1 MVKTTERAS
10 ASLPLWVRGDT
21 NAFFGFGVNVLV
33 NVLTLTAL
41 CLGVVQLSTGDVFG
55 TILPALGIALV
66 AGNIYYTV
74 LARRLARR
82 ENRTDVTALPYG
94 PSVPHMFIVIFV
106 IMLPI
111 YLRTQ
116 DARQAWQ
123 AGVAWAFI
131 IGVIVLVGAFV
142 GPYIRRYAPRAALLG
157 TLAGISITFISMN
170 PAGQMWRAAW
180 IALPVFALLLIGLLT
195 DVRLPGNLPIGLA
208 ALLLG
213 TAIGWLGGAMSV
225 PDVSAAA
232 GDIALGLPSFQ
243 FGLLFDG
250 LSEMAPLLATAI
262 PLGVYNFTEG
272 MTNVESAATAGDSYN
287 LRSVLLADGAGAVIG
302 AALGSP
308 FPPAVYVGHP
318 GWKAAGGRSGYS
330 MATGVV
336 IAVLC
341 FLGMFG
347 LLATI
352 FPTAAIVPILLY
364 IGLLIGAQAFQAT
377 PRIHGA
383 AVVAALVPNIA
394 AWATGQMDNALAAAG
409 TTAAEVGDSAL
420 AGAGVV
426 YDGLLVLG
434 QGAILA
440 GLVLGAVVVF
450 IIDKRFLRA
459 AIFAGVGALLS
470 FIGLIHGERIEWNA
484 NGQVALGYLFVA
496 VVCGL
501 FALARIPPRVPDAEE
516 LELDRQHGGGA
527 ESPAVVTAAP
537 APAAPAA
544 PVRDQPVDAP
554 VEAAADGSAE
564 RTGGEPVD
572 EPAGA
577 AADGATERADD
588 VAAPTATGAEAP
600 TGGR

>member
-1 MVKTTERAS
+1 MVKIESS
-10 ASLPLWVRGDT
+10 AAPLPYWVRGDT

-33 NVLTLTAL
+33 NVLTLTGL
-41 CLGVVQLSTGDVFG
+41 CLGVIKLGSGDVFG

-66 AGNIYYTV
+66 AGNVYYTL

-116 DARQAWQ
+116 DPRQAWQ

-170 PAGQMWRAAW
+170 PAGQMWRMAW
-180 IALPVFALLLIGLLT
+180 IALPVLALLLIGLLT
-195 DVRLPGNLPIGLA
+195 DVKLPGNIPIGLA

-213 TAIGWLGGAMSV
+213 TAIGWIGGAMSV

-232 GDIALGLPSFQ
+232 RDIAFAVPSFE
-243 FGLLFDG
+243 FGLLVDG
-250 LSEMAPLLATAI
+250 LTDMAPLLATAI

-272 MTNVESAATAGDSYN
+272 MTNVESAATAGDNYN
-287 LRSVLLADGAGAVIG
+287 LRSVLLADGAGAVVG

-336 IAVLC
+336 IALLC

-347 LLATI
+347 LLSTI

-377 PRIHGA
+377 PRAHAA
-383 AVVAALVPNIA
+383 AVVAALIPNIA

-409 TTAAEVGDSAL
+409 TSAAEVGDAAL

-440 GLVLGAVVVF
+440 GLVLGALVAF
-450 IIDKRFLRA
+450 IIDKRFWQA
-459 AIFAGVGALLS
+459 TITAGAGAVLS
-470 FIGLIHGERIEWNA
+470 FIGLIHGPQIEWNA

-496 VVCGL
+496 LICAA
-501 FALARIPPRVPDAEE
+501 FALAKIPPRVPDPDEQD
-516 LELDRQHGGGA
+516 LD
-527 ESPAVVTAAP
+527 SPPTPEPAPVP
-537 APAAPAA
+537 APA
-544 PVRDQPVDAP
+544 
-554 VEAAADGSAE
+554 SSI
-564 RTGGEPVD
+564 
-572 EPAGA
+572 
-577 AADGATERADD
+577 
-588 VAAPTATGAEAP
+588 
-600 TGGR
+600 

>member
-1 MVKTTERAS
+1 MVPTKPTVVP
-10 ASLPLWVRGDT
+10 LPFWVRGDT

-33 NVLTLTAL
+33 NVLTLTGL
-41 CLGVVQLSTGDVFG
+41 CIGVVNLPGGEVFG

-66 AGNIYYTV
+66 AGNVYYTY

-82 ENRTDVTALPYG
+82 ENRADVTALPYG

-116 DARQAWQ
+116 DPVRAWE
-123 AGVAWAFI
+123 AGLAWAFI
-131 IGVIVLVGAFV
+131 IGVIVLIGAFV

-170 PAGQMWRAAW
+170 PAGQMWRMAW
-180 IALPVFALLLIGLLT
+180 VALPVFALLLIGLLT
-195 DVRLPGNLPIGLA
+195 DVKLPFNFPIGLA
-208 ALLLG
+208 ALLVG
-213 TAIGWLGGAMSV
+213 TAIGWAGGAMSV
-225 PDVSAAA
+225 PDVTAAA
-232 GDIALGLPSFQ
+232 RDIAVAVPSFKLD
-243 FGLLFDG
+243 LLFTG
-250 LSEMAPLLATAI
+250 LSDMAPLLATAI

-272 MTNVESAATAGDSYN
+272 MTNVESAATAGDNYN

-347 LLATI
+347 LLAAI

-377 PRIHGA
+377 PRAHAA

-394 AWATGQMDNALAAAG
+394 AWATGQIDNALAAAG
-409 TTAAEVGDSAL
+409 TSAAAVGDDAL
-420 AGAGVV
+420 NGAGVV

-434 QGAILA
+434 RGAILA

-450 IIDKRFLRA
+450 VIDKRFVRA
-459 AIFAGVGALLS
+459 AIFAGSGAVLS

-496 VVCGL
+496 VLCAV
-501 FALARIPPRVPDAEE
+501 FALGRPTPREPDAQEAEWDGPPGASVPTTDRETEE
-516 LELDRQHGGGA
+516 QQ
-527 ESPAVVTAAP
+527 TAA
-537 APAAPAA
+537 
-544 PVRDQPVDAP
+544 VR
-554 VEAAADGSAE
+554 G
-564 RTGGEPVD
+564 
-572 EPAGA
+572 
-577 AADGATERADD
+577 
-588 VAAPTATGAEAP
+588 
-600 TGGR
+600 

>member
-1 MVKTTERAS
+1 MASTTPTVAP
-10 ASLPLWVRGDT
+10 LPYWVRGDT

-33 NVLTLTAL
+33 NVLTLTGL
-41 CLGVVQLSTGDVFG
+41 CLAVVNLPEREVFG

-66 AGNIYYTV
+66 AGNIYYTY

-116 DARQAWQ
+116 DPVRAWE
-123 AGVAWAFI
+123 AGLAWAFI
-131 IGVIVLVGAFV
+131 IGVIVLIGAFV

-170 PAGQMWRAAW
+170 PAGQMWRMAW
-180 IALPVFALLLIGLLT
+180 VALPVFALLLIGLLT
-195 DVRLPGNLPIGLA
+195 DVKLPFNFPIGLA
-208 ALLLG
+208 TLLLG
-213 TAIGWLGGAMSV
+213 TAIGWAGGAMSV
-225 PDVSAAA
+225 PDVTAAA
-232 GDIALGLPSFQ
+232 RDIAVAVPSFKLDLLLT
-243 FGLLFDG
+243 GLAD
-250 LSEMAPLLATAI
+250 MAPLLATAI

-272 MTNVESAATAGDSYN
+272 MTNVESAATAGDNYN

-347 LLATI
+347 LLGAI

-377 PRIHGA
+377 PRAHAA
-383 AVVAALVPNIA
+383 AVVAALIPNIA
-394 AWATGQMDNALAAAG
+394 AWATGQIDNALAAAG
-409 TTAAEVGDSAL
+409 TTAAVVGDDAL
-420 AGAGVV
+420 NGAGVI

-450 IIDKRFLRA
+450 IIDRRFVRA
-459 AIFAGVGALLS
+459 AIFAGSGAVLS

-496 VVCGL
+496 VICVV
-501 FALARIPPRVPDAEE
+501 FALGRPTPREPDPEE
-516 LELDRQHGGGA
+516 GEPDQQPDR
-527 ESPAVVTAAP
+527 
-537 APAAPAA
+537 
-544 PVRDQPVDAP
+544 
-554 VEAAADGSAE
+554 ADLASE
-564 RTGGEPVD
+564 RTDTDRRTSALSG
-572 EPAGA
+572 
-577 AADGATERADD
+577 
-588 VAAPTATGAEAP
+588 
-600 TGGR
+600 

>member
-1 MVKTTERAS
+1 MVPTKPTVVA
-10 ASLPLWVRGDT
+10 LPYWVRGDT

-33 NVLTLTAL
+33 NVLTLTGL
-41 CLGVVQLSTGDVFG
+41 CVAVVNLPEGEVFG

-66 AGNIYYTV
+66 VGNVYYTL

-82 ENRTDVTALPYG
+82 EQRTDVTALPYG

-111 YLRTQ
+111 YLRTR
-116 DARQAWQ
+116 DPVRAWE
-123 AGVAWAFI
+123 AGLAWAFI
-131 IGVIVLVGAFV
+131 IGVIVLIGAFV

-157 TLAGISITFISMN
+157 TLAGISVTFISMN
-170 PAGQMWRAAW
+170 PAGQMWRTAW
-180 IALPVFALLLIGLLT
+180 VALPVFALLLIGLLT
-195 DVRLPGNLPIGLA
+195 DVKLPFQFPIGLA
-208 ALLLG
+208 ALLVG
-213 TAIGWLGGAMSV
+213 TAIGWAGGAMSV
-225 PDVSAAA
+225 PDVTAAA
-232 GDIALGLPSFQ
+232 RDVAVAVPSFKLDLLLT
-243 FGLLFDG
+243 GLGD
-250 LSEMAPLLATAI
+250 MAPLLATAI

-272 MTNVESAATAGDSYN
+272 MSNVESAATAGDHYN

-318 GWKAAGGRSGYS
+318 GWKAAGGRTGYS

-377 PRIHGA
+377 PRAHAA
-383 AVVAALVPNIA
+383 AVVAALIPNIA
-394 AWATGQMDNALAAAG
+394 AWATSQIDNTLAAAG
-409 TTAAEVGDSAL
+409 TTAAAVGDDAL
-420 AGAGVV
+420 NGAGVV

-450 IIDKRFLRA
+450 IIDKRFVRA
-459 AIFAGVGALLS
+459 AVFAGVGAVLS
-470 FIGLIHGERIEWNA
+470 FVGLIHGEKIEWNA
-484 NGQVALGYLFVA
+484 NGPVALGYLFVA
-496 VVCGL
+496 VICAV
-501 FALARIPPRVPDAEE
+501 FALGRPTPRVPDPDEA
-516 LELDRQHGGGA
+516 ELDRRH
-527 ESPAVVTAAP
+527 EPP
-537 APAAPAA
+537 APAVATAPATGTVVPA
-544 PVRDQPVDAP
+544 PGGP
-554 VEAAADGSAE
+554 ADGTRPTSAVN
-564 RTGGEPVD
+564 G
-572 EPAGA
+572 
-577 AADGATERADD
+577 
-588 VAAPTATGAEAP
+588 
-600 TGGR
+600 

>member
-1 MVKTTERAS
+1 MVSTKPTSVA
-10 ASLPLWVRGDT
+10 LPYWVRGDT

-33 NVLTLTAL
+33 NVLTLTGL
-41 CLGVVQLSTGDVFG
+41 CLAVVNLPEGEVFG

-66 AGNIYYTV
+66 AGNIYYTY

-116 DARQAWQ
+116 DPVRAWE
-123 AGVAWAFI
+123 AGLAWAFI
-131 IGVIVLVGAFV
+131 IGVIVLIGAFV

-170 PAGQMWRAAW
+170 PAGQMWRMAW
-180 IALPVFALLLIGLLT
+180 VALPVLALLLIGLLT
-195 DVRLPGNLPIGLA
+195 DVKLPFNFPIGLA

-213 TAIGWLGGAMSV
+213 TAIGWAGGAMSV
-225 PDVSAAA
+225 PDVTAAA
-232 GDIALGLPSFQ
+232 RDVAIAVPSFKLD
-243 FGLLFDG
+243 LLFAG
-250 LSEMAPLLATAI
+250 LADMAPLLATAI

-272 MTNVESAATAGDSYN
+272 MTNVESAATAGDNYN

-336 IAVLC
+336 IALLC

-347 LLATI
+347 LLGAI

-377 PRIHGA
+377 PRAHAA
-383 AVVAALVPNIA
+383 AVVAALIPNIA
-394 AWATGQMDNALAAAG
+394 AWATGQIDNALAAAG
-409 TTAAEVGDSAL
+409 TTAAAVGDDAL
-420 AGAGVV
+420 NGAGVI

-450 IIDKRFLRA
+450 IIDKRFVRA
-459 AIFAGVGALLS
+459 AIFAGSGALLS

-496 VVCGL
+496 VICVV
-501 FALARIPPRVPDAEE
+501 FALGRPTPRDPGPEEVEPDVEPGRVGPVTDRSEE
-516 LELDRQHGGGA
+516 EQR
-527 ESPAVVTAAP
+527 T
-537 APAAPAA
+537 
-544 PVRDQPVDAP
+544 
-554 VEAAADGSAE
+554 SALS
-564 RTGGEPVD
+564 G
-572 EPAGA
+572 
-577 AADGATERADD
+577 
-588 VAAPTATGAEAP
+588 
-600 TGGR
+600 